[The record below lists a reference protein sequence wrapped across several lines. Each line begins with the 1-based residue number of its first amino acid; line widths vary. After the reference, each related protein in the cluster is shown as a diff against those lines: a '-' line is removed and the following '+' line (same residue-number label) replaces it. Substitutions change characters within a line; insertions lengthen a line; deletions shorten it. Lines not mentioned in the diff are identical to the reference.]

1 MGEQS
6 VKRGVPV
13 LRTLLEIVKERKARA
28 VRRAAEA
35 DDIFK
40 GVSHAGEAFLM
51 DIVEALLEGVQE
63 EIKKSGQSMG
73 ADNYG

>member
-1 MGEQS
+1 MWLVVIWPESLYSGLLRCENDMGEQS

-40 GVSHAGEAFLM
+40 GYLM
-51 DIVEALLEGVQE
+51 PVRHFSWI
-63 EIKKSGQSMG
+63 S
-73 ADNYG
+73 

>member
-40 GVSHAGEAFLM
+40 GYLM
-51 DIVEALLEGVQE
+51 PVRHFSWI
-63 EIKKSGQSMG
+63 S
-73 ADNYG
+73 